1 MNWREEYKN
10 KLRTADEVASLVKSG
25 DRINL
30 GGGLMIPDAFCMAM
44 CKRFVEV
51 DNLLFTVGLSFK
63 MYDFA
68 LPDINK
74 GKCLIESIFLSPGER
89 QMVDWGTCQHVPIHL
104 SQLHLYQRSRN
115 LNVCAFMVTP
125 PDEDGYFNK
134 SGGGAFN
141 SSQTL
146 KNAEKVVVEV
156 NPDAH
161 WCNSDDFKIHVS
173 EVDYIIESDYEV
185 GVLPPIEITE
195 TEQTIGGY
203 VADMIPNGSTLQ
215 IGFGGLADAV
225 GNLLKS
231 KKDLSI
237 YAETFTSSMAELCKS
252 GVVNGAN
259 NPLIPGIAS
268 ASFAFGSK
276 EMHQYVHKN
285 KDVTFYNLDWI
296 NDPNNI
302 AKNKNLVG
310 VNGTLCM
317 DLTGQAC
324 SESIGLKQFSA
335 TGGQVDF
342 ARGISLSETS
352 KFILALPSTFT
363 TKDGEVKTK
372 IDITL
377 PPGSVVTTPRIE
389 VDYVVT
395 DYGVAHLK
403 WKNLSQR
410 AHEMIKIAHPDF
422 RDELKFKAKKAFLI

>member
-1 MNWREEYKN
+1 MNWKDEYKN

-395 DYGVAHLK
+395 EHGVAHLK